1 MNAFESDLSVLG
13 LCGCG
18 KIKYEGKFSPKEQP
32 TTTISSRQSP
42 FQFPTN
48 VNLNCHQN
56 GAHLEEKVSGFL
68 SEKYG
73 LFPFI
78 DINFILFNDLHL
90 QVESE
95 DAPFE
100 AKFEAFMAKLNDDDN
115 VDAQFPEFGAPTVGT
130 RETVGGYLLPKAS
143 SDFLEKLVSKYGNF
157 TTGVKRSRFST
168 LALSNL
174 CAAVW
179 DMSLID
185 LEDLNE
191 TLILKWKTAAIDAE
205 SLGFDVTFFKAYLQ
219 TLAKALFGRA
229 ARVVT
234 ATRLEKINTRIDVLK
249 AELEMLEREKRSLL
263 AKQSVGVEG
272 ECMSIAAT
280 FEGCP
285 LSEQLLKI

>member
-1 MNAFESDLSVLG
+1 M
-13 LCGCG
+13 
-18 KIKYEGKFSPKEQP
+18 
-32 TTTISSRQSP
+32 TTISSRQSP

-48 VNLNCHQN
+48 LSVDEDKHVNLNCHQN
-56 GAHLEEKVSGFL
+56 GAHLEEKV
-68 SEKYG
+68 
-73 LFPFI
+73 
-78 DINFILFNDLHL
+78 
-90 QVESE
+90 ESE
-95 DAPFE
+95 DARFE

-143 SDFLEKLVSKYGNF
+143 SDFLEKLVSKYGDF
-157 TTGVKRSRFST
+157 TIGVKRSRFST

-234 ATRLEKINTRIDVLK
+234 VTRLEKISTRIDVLK
-249 AELEMLEREKRSLL
+249 GELEMLEREKRSLL